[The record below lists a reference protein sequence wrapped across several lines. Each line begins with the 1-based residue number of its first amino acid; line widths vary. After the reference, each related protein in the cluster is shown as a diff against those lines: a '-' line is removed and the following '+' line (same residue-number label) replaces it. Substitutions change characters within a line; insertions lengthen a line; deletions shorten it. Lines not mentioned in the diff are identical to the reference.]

1 MTDLTRP
8 VLDPEVE
15 AAVTTNSAG
24 DNSPTRMGVTSLT
37 PDGIPAL
44 REQAMALS
52 ASDETLRHGGRV
64 EFEELTVPGFEG
76 GPDVPVLV
84 LRPTAG
90 SGPRP
95 GICFTHCGGKV
106 ASGTRMAVDILG
118 LLDWVADFNVV
129 AVVVAVRVGP
139 EHPHPAQVHDGYA
152 GLLWVAENA
161 ASLGVAPDRIA
172 LFGASGGGGVAAATA
187 LFARDR
193 GGPAV
198 SHQVLLSPMLDDR
211 EITVSSHFENVIWDR
226 TSNRT
231 GWSAI
236 LGDECGGPD
245 VSPYAAPSRAT
256 DLSGLPPAYLDAGSA
271 DTFRDETID
280 YGARLA
286 QAGVPV
292 DLHIWAGA
300 MHGSEGVAPKAEVT
314 RAAITARLSYLRRIF
329 GPTPIGPDAG

>member
-172 LFGASGGGGVAAATA
+172 LFGASGGGGRRSHGVVRPRPGRPGGQPSGSAEPN
-187 LFARDR
+187 ARRPGDHGLQPLRERHLGPYVEPDR
-193 GGPAV
+193 VVCDPRRRV
-198 SHQVLLSPMLDDR
+198 R
-211 EITVSSHFENVIWDR
+211 
-226 TSNRT
+226 
-231 GWSAI
+231 
-236 LGDECGGPD
+236 GPD